1 MGHFSYLSYEIIN
14 LRALVS
20 ISQTIWNV
28 LPNCG
33 QSQAS
38 VCLWS
43 FALAILS
50 TWHTWPMQC
59 LATDLCFSLA
69 LRAAFF
75 DLYWR
80 SPLPHPGYFLS
91 HYPALLSPYHLSPV
105 EIIFFKKDTIQ
116 AWTCHAIGKPS
127 ANLSSL
133 VPLYCSIPWDIKMI
147 KGVEYITVI
156 QDIRGFPIQNHTWSL
171 GEDGYQGGDLANGAH
186 QWRTVSLWSSS
197 TRRPRTSRASEW
209 GTQQEGRQEGEQNT
223 DCDLGYP
230 RILETEWLTNPAS
243 LRMSEMMKGI
253 MRVHS
258 VSTNKG

>member
-105 EIIFFKKDTIQ
+105 EIIFFKTPSKPELVMPLGNHLPIFLPL
-116 AWTCHAIGKPS
+116 CHCTVLFLETLKWLRELSTLQWFKISEASLFRITHGPWGK
-127 ANLSSL
+127 
-133 VPLYCSIPWDIKMI
+133 
-147 KGVEYITVI
+147 T
-156 QDIRGFPIQNHTWSL
+156 DIRAVTWPMELINDGLSACGLQAPEGL
-171 GEDGYQGGDLANGAH
+171 GPAELRSGGH
-186 QWRTVSLWSSS
+186 S
-197 TRRPRTSRASEW
+197 RR
-209 GTQQEGRQEGEQNT
+209 EGRKGSKIPIVIWVT
-223 DCDLGYP
+223 
-230 RILETEWLTNPAS
+230 LEFWKLSGWPTQ
-243 LRMSEMMKGI
+243 
-253 MRVHS
+253 HH
-258 VSTNKG
+258 